1 MCKNNNILSSITR
14 GLSVDSAYE
23 LVEHRNIYIYIYAIE
38 GLKEKYI

>member
-23 LVEHRNIYIYIYAIE
+23 LVSIEIYIYAIE